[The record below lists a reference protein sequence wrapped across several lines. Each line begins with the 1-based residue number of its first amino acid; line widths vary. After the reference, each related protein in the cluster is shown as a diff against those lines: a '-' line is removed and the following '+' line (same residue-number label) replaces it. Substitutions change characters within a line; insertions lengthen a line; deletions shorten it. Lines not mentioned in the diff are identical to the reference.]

1 MLMCGQMAFCNIFP
15 LEISRNH
22 DKPPVLS
29 SFSRR
34 RDRGFARIY
43 TQIILYYIYIYIS
56 SLLLFHPFCIEK
68 KETDFGQDCHPS
80 SYSKILQF
88 SGASSKL
95 RDNALWLRLAHFGLV
110 CGKGHPWP
118 LESNG
123 RKSLK
128 EELEESYTVHPCPKK
143 LNKYSVSWSK
153 TIRLICKRM
162 RVCLLVAASEK
173 LIGTV

>member
-1 MLMCGQMAFCNIFP
+1 
-15 LEISRNH
+15 
-22 DKPPVLS
+22 
-29 SFSRR
+29 
-34 RDRGFARIY
+34 
-43 TQIILYYIYIYIS
+43 
-56 SLLLFHPFCIEK
+56 LFHPFCIEK

-118 LESNG
+118 LESIG

-162 RVCLLVAASEK
+162 RVCLLIAASEK